1 MIKCR
6 ELSSRHY
13 IKITRLKQVHSIS
26 SFQSVISREALA
38 PVGCSDGFVAKAV
51 TATGTL
57 RLSGGGL
64 GGRRGAGWER
74 GGAHS
79 PPCGHSKPLAELLV
93 LCDLL
98 GLRGI
103 GKFKQH
109 PSRCIIFSSAP
120 QTVVSLQ
127 AERVAFVYEICCL
140 IGPSASHCS
149 LQSRYF

>member
-1 MIKCR
+1 MIKCG

-64 GGRRGAGWER
+64 GGRCGAGGK

-79 PPCGHSKPLAELLV
+79 PPCGRSKPLAELLV

-98 GLRGI
+98 GLHGI
-103 GKFKQH
+103 GNFKQN

-120 QTVVSLQ
+120 QTVVRLQ